1 MKNGCCRSN
10 IPGECQFAAP
20 RRLYAGCR
28 QVAAIVAFTVRQ
40 MAHTMHGPGRCP
52 GIAQQRFAG
61 LETGYRFSRATGRP
75 HQSGPRGSARG
86 VARKP
91 RTIHSMTRIR
101 LVCADVALP
110 ALRARNRQSVAR
122 WFLTPNLDLP
132 ASRCLAALNTR
143 TNYGTHNTLR
153 YNAESTSGRNNRNGE
168 ARPKSW
174 RVELVQSPAHTAH
187 LKDVEPPTLPP
198 PPMRQLPAQR
208 LELSSLEHF
217 SWLQPPERL
226 INNATRMTGRAPCQ
240 EFYRSPDP
248 ESEIPRRAARVISS

>member
-91 RTIHSMTRIR
+91 RTIHSMTPDTVGMRRCGAAGIAGEKPSECGP
-101 LVCADVALP
+101 LVFKHPVSDAGLSGAL
-110 ALRARNRQSVAR
+110 
-122 WFLTPNLDLP
+122 
-132 ASRCLAALNTR
+132 
-143 TNYGTHNTLR
+143 G
-153 YNAESTSGRNNRNGE
+153 
-168 ARPKSW
+168 
-174 RVELVQSPAHTAH
+174 
-187 LKDVEPPTLPP
+187 
-198 PPMRQLPAQR
+198 
-208 LELSSLEHF
+208 
-217 SWLQPPERL
+217 
-226 INNATRMTGRAPCQ
+226 
-240 EFYRSPDP
+240 
-248 ESEIPRRAARVISS
+248 